1 MRTARLRRFLR
12 FAAAS
17 LLYFSGAF
25 VLRRFFRQRLLHKKE
40 VCVLGLH
47 RVLTKAEQSR
57 SNSLE
62 GMVLSD
68 VTFVRLLE
76 YLERRFHVVSL
87 ETFFRGQKEDAD
99 RSKPWCLLTFDD
111 GWRDTYTT
119 AYPWLKR
126 FAMPATVFLA
136 TGSIEGRGG
145 FWVEQLKRSWRI
157 PSSRAQTKSVLSQ
170 LAGQNKCQVTD
181 LEGIVEWLKHM
192 PAEKRHSLLGQLL
205 PSEENSDYSDE
216 VDSMLTWN
224 QVIEMSRNGVEIGA
238 HTVSHPLLS
247 NESDTTVE
255 RELRISKQT
264 LEERLGKKV
273 RAFAYPNG
281 DWDERVRRRV
291 EQVGYESAF
300 TTRPGWHH
308 FGQDRYTIRRILLH
322 EGNVTGPDGEFS
334 PATLNLTL
342 AGWH

>member
-1 MRTARLRRFLR
+1 MIARLRRFLC
-12 FAAAS
+12 FAPADV
-17 LLYFSGAF
+17 LHYSGAF
-25 VLRRFFRQRLLHKKE
+25 RLQRFFRQRVLHKNE

-68 VTFVRLLE
+68 ETFVGLLE
-76 YLERRFHVVSL
+76 YLRWRFHLVSL
-87 ETFFRGQKEDAD
+87 ETLLRGETTEAD
-99 RSKPWCLLTFDD
+99 KSKPWCLLTFDD

-119 AYPWLKR
+119 AYPWLKK
-126 FAMPATVFLA
+126 FGTPATVFLA

-145 FWVEQLKRSWRI
+145 FWIEQLKRSWSI
-157 PSSRAQTKSVLSQ
+157 PSSRGRMKSVLSRVP
-170 LAGQNKCQVTD
+170 GQNKGQAAG
-181 LEGIVEWLKHM
+181 LEDIVEWLKHM
-192 PAEKRHSLLGQLL
+192 AAEKRHSLVEQLL
-205 PSEENSDYSDE
+205 SSEENCDSPNE

-224 QVIEMSRNGVEIGA
+224 QVTEMSRNGVEIGA

-247 NESDTTVE
+247 YEDDTTVE
-255 RELRISKQT
+255 WELRLSKQT
-264 LEERLGKKV
+264 LEEKLGRKV
-273 RAFAYPNG
+273 CAFAYPNG
-281 DWDERVRRRV
+281 DWDERVRRWV
-291 EQVGYESAF
+291 KQVGYQCAF

-322 EGNVTGPDGEFS
+322 EGNVAGPDGQFS
-334 PATLNLTL
+334 PAMLNLTL